1 MTTQPIASG
10 AAVNNS
16 WLAALSLANLFIATV
31 ITAGLSALLM
41 SLLQLQVP
49 DPLRLLGYTAAA
61 LISSGMKVKLPGVTG
76 TLSVNFLVILLAIT
90 ELTWSGAMLMASS
103 SFTLQYVWHSRSKRR
118 EPLKLLFNLGNAA
131 ISLTVGFAAYHLPYL
146 IATGV
151 DQPLRLVLVAS
162 AYFFVNTATVAG
174 VIALTERRNVWQ
186 VWHTSYYWS
195 FPYYLSGA
203 SVAWAIVILNRLCG
217 WQAWAGIL
225 PVMYAIYR
233 AYHLYLER
241 LEADKRQAIVKS
253 QFLANMSHEIR
264 TPINGVIGMTALLVN
279 TPLNSEQQE
288 YADTIQKSANAL
300 LTIINDIL
308 DFSKM
313 EADKLRLQTTAFCL
327 DTAVRDTA
335 EIVRAD
341 ANRKQIDLNISVDA
355 SLPRYVQADAGRV
368 RQVLL
373 NLVANALKF
382 TARGSVSVLVR
393 EGAGQERILFE
404 VVDTGVGIS
413 EADCAQLFQPFTQV
427 DSSDR
432 RRHGGTGLG
441 LSISKRLVEIMGGEI
456 GVRSQLGHGS
466 TFWFSLPIA
475 AAEVPNEQPAPASS
489 TPVLES
495 HRPKSARILVVEDNA
510 VNQRVAL
517 RLLEKLGY
525 DAEAV
530 SDGQQAVDRVFAT
543 EYSLVLMDCQM
554 PVLDGRQATWQI
566 RQQETGRRT
575 PIVALTAGAL
585 QSDETNCLNA
595 GMDGFIAKPID
606 IQKLTQVL
614 KRWHEPEAAVPVEAQ
629 SGATC

>member
-1 MTTQPIASG
+1 MTTQPTASET
-10 AAVNNS
+10 AVNNS
-16 WLAALSLANLFIATV
+16 WLATLSLANLFIATV

-90 ELTWSGAMLMASS
+90 ELTWSGALLMASS

-131 ISLTVGFAAYHLPYL
+131 ISITVGFAAYHLPYL

-162 AYFFVNTATVAG
+162 AYFLVNTATVAG

-203 SVAWAIVILNRLCG
+203 SVAWAIVILCG

-313 EADKLRLQTTAFCL
+313 EADKLRLQTTAFSL
-327 DTAVRDTA
+327 ETAVHDA
-335 EIVRAD
+335 VEIVRAD
-341 ANRKQIDLNISVDA
+341 AKRKQIDLNISVDGA
-355 SLPRYVQADAGRV
+355 LPKYVQADAGRV

-382 TARGSVSVLVR
+382 TDRGSVSVLVR
-393 EGAGQERILFE
+393 EGAGKDRICSKWSIPESAFQKRIAHSSFSHSRKSTPRIADDMEEPAWASRSRNGLSRSWAGRS
-404 VVDTGVGIS
+404 VS
-413 EADCAQLFQPFTQV
+413 EASLATVL
-427 DSSDR
+427 
-432 RRHGGTGLG
+432 
-441 LSISKRLVEIMGGEI
+441 LSGSAY
-456 GVRSQLGHGS
+456 RSP
-466 TFWFSLPIA
+466 LPNYRMNK
-475 AAEVPNEQPAPASS
+475 P
-489 TPVLES
+489 
-495 HRPKSARILVVEDNA
+495 
-510 VNQRVAL
+510 
-517 RLLEKLGY
+517 LLPRAHLY
-525 DAEAV
+525 
-530 SDGQQAVDRVFAT
+530 
-543 EYSLVLMDCQM
+543 
-554 PVLDGRQATWQI
+554 
-566 RQQETGRRT
+566 
-575 PIVALTAGAL
+575 
-585 QSDETNCLNA
+585 
-595 GMDGFIAKPID
+595 
-606 IQKLTQVL
+606 
-614 KRWHEPEAAVPVEAQ
+614 
-629 SGATC
+629 